1 MGGIHD
7 SIGVVDLMIGLPSA
21 DRRWW
26 ANSMSSL
33 LLDQDSKSTF
43 QHAASYMYKDLPETD
58 GPEAVSDA
66 DRIGVLL
73 REMDIYGIERGLIP
87 VSFGDEASIR
97 AVRGHPDR
105 LLGSYLVDPNLAMEG
120 VRDLER
126 AVDQLG
132 VVAAAFFPCGCV
144 PQVPID
150 HKRVFPLYAK
160 CVDLDL
166 PIFINVG
173 VPGPRVPMKAQKVS
187 RLDEVCWFF
196 PELRVVMRHGG
207 EPWADLAV
215 KLMVKW
221 PNLFYSTSA
230 FAPRYYPKPIV
241 DFANSSRGAG
251 KVMYAGYYPSG
262 LSLERIFAEL
272 PELPFKDDV
281 WPQFLRD
288 NARAVLKLEERS

>member
-1 MGGIHD
+1 MGIPDG
-7 SIGVVDLMIGLPSA
+7 IGVVDLMIGLPSA

-26 ANSMSSL
+26 ADSMSPL
-33 LLDQDSKSTF
+33 LLDRDSKTTF
-43 QHAASYMYKDLPETD
+43 EHAASYMFKDLPDTS
-58 GPEAVSDA
+58 GPETVDDE
-66 DRIGVLL
+66 DRITGLL
-73 REMDIYGIERGLIP
+73 REMDTHGIERGLIP
-87 VSFGDEASIR
+87 VSFDDDASIR
-97 AVRGHPDR
+97 AVREHPDR
-105 LLGSYLVDPNLAMEG
+105 LLGSYLVDPNQGMDT
-120 VRDLER
+120 VRDLVR
-126 AVDQLG
+126 AVEELG
-132 VVAAAFFPCGCV
+132 AVAAAFFPCGCV

-150 HKRVFPLYAK
+150 NKRVFPVYAK
-160 CVDLDL
+160 CVELDI
-166 PIFINVG
+166 PIFVNAG

-187 RLDEVCWFF
+187 RLDQVCWFF

-262 LSLERIFAEL
+262 LTLERIFTEL
-272 PELPFKDDV
+272 PELPFKPEV
-281 WPQFLRD
+281 WPQFLRE
-288 NARAVLKLEERS
+288 NALAVLKLEATS